1 MYKVVIVE
9 DENIIRK
16 GLVYS
21 IPWTDLDCT
30 VVGEGCTQHFDF
42 KAFS

>member
-9 DENIIRK
+9 DEEMILK

-21 IPWTDLDCT
+21 IPWADIGCT
-30 VVGEGCTQHFDF
+30 VVGQGRNGVEGM
-42 KAFS
+42 